1 MSKAR
6 LVIAAVIIEKRSPS
20 EVAKSYGVARS
31 WVYTL
36 LDRYEAEGEAAFELR
51 SPTGLAS
58 RAASAGCPLHGP
70 RRLLRRRESPAPL
83 LRSWRHTSGGP
94 KSGNP
99 GQAPEGTWCLPDENP
114 AEL

>member
-31 WVYTL
+31 WVYPL
-36 LDRYEAEGEAAFELR
+36 LDRYEAEGEAAFEPR

-58 RAASAGCPLHGP
+58 RAASAGVPATQVTSSSTSACPTSRPGP
-70 RRLLRRRESPAPL
+70 RGDLVPPRREPGRAL
-83 LRSWRHTSGGP
+83 AD
-94 KSGNP
+94 KS
-99 GQAPEGTWCLPDENP
+99 
-114 AEL
+114 